1 MAAAPSPVVG
11 GLAAFLEASPT
22 PYHMVAAAS
31 EQLRSEG
38 FVELKE
44 GERWAEEGVLA
55 KGGKYFYNREGS
67 TLVAFTVGGEFEPGG
82 RRVVPGC
89 CYTYAH
95 IHMHAYMC
103 TYVYREWLQGRRGA
117 YGFARAKG
125 QARVRDQEFG
135 LFAAGRWVLRRR
147 AVAHGM
153 LVVEKPGGGF
163 ERKLVHI
170 KRPLLRVP
178 SLCIHLQTPAERE
191 KLAINKETELVGV
204 DAWLVCC
211 WAQICTH
218 VSGTVQRVR
227 VGDLERAPGDE
238 DREWAYRKC
247 MWCLCANEQSQRERG
262 AEIRKKTWSPS
273 DESV

>member
-1 MAAAPSPVVG
+1 MLLPSSMAPEGSSNVTVGMLLVLCPRGRAPSLPLGVRCCLFVGGRRLQAPSTHTHEKHISDSRKMRAAAACLLGVLAAVPAARGFAQPNLVIPSRGHATGSAAVGGRGVGVRGRWVAPRSGRAPCGAHVRMAAAPSPVVG

-103 TYVYREWLQGRRGA
+103 THIYREWLQGRRGA

-135 LFAAGRWVLRRR
+135 LFAAGR
-147 AVAHGM
+147 
-153 LVVEKPGGGF
+153 
-163 ERKLVHI
+163 
-170 KRPLLRVP
+170 
-178 SLCIHLQTPAERE
+178 
-191 KLAINKETELVGV
+191 
-204 DAWLVCC
+204 
-211 WAQICTH
+211 
-218 VSGTVQRVR
+218 
-227 VGDLERAPGDE
+227 
-238 DREWAYRKC
+238 
-247 MWCLCANEQSQRERG
+247 
-262 AEIRKKTWSPS
+262 
-273 DESV
+273 